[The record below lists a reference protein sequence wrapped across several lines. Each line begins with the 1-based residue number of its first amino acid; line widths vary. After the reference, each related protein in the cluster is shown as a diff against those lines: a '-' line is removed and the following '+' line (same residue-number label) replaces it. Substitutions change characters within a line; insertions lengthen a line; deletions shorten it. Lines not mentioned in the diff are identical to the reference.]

1 MVWSLG
7 ESSSMNLESHP
18 LQKKVLFS
26 AEKMHQISVNLDLLT
41 ISGGKKR
48 EILDN
53 WIRLSSN

>member
-26 AEKMHQISVNLDLLT
+26 AEKMHQISVKLDLMKISACKNGKSLT
-41 ISGGKKR
+41 TG
-48 EILDN
+48 
-53 WIRLSSN
+53 